1 MATPVEFK
9 TDWSKCCLCQQEK
22 NEELKSPHSNPTQ
35 KETDGYSNIAT
46 NIPQFKAINALPLM
60 LDPRRLDE
68 GGGIDDTLRKN
79 NAKYHQSCRLLLN
92 NTKLDRAKKRTLATT
107 TTEEMGYKKQRRSS
121 SCSKLH
127 CFLCDKEDKD
137 IHLRQAMT
145 MKLNDRLNNCAKIL
159 NDGKLLAKLSSGD
172 IVAQGFKY
180 HPACLSALYNR
191 ERAELRAKE
200 QSTCEGILPKR
211 EAYAIA
217 FSELVTFITESK
229 TATSADDGAVRFK
242 MAELVKLYGQRL
254 EQLGVDCPDLN
265 STRLKEQLLL
275 HMPELQAYHEG
286 RDVFIVFHSDIGD
299 VLAQKNITSDA
310 IHLAKAASIV
320 RQDMLSHKWA
330 LEKPSMEILLR
341 RLFPQLYFKLCAC
354 EKMERI

>member
-1 MATPVEFK
+1 
-9 TDWSKCCLCQQEK
+9 
-22 NEELKSPHSNPTQ
+22 
-35 KETDGYSNIAT
+35 
-46 NIPQFKAINALPLM
+46 
-60 LDPRRLDE
+60 
-68 GGGIDDTLRKN
+68 
-79 NAKYHQSCRLLLN
+79 
-92 NTKLDRAKKRTLATT
+92 
-107 TTEEMGYKKQRRSS
+107 
-121 SCSKLH
+121 
-127 CFLCDKEDKD
+127 
-137 IHLRQAMT
+137 MT

-180 HPACLSALYNR
+180 DPACPSALYNR

-254 EQLGVDCPDLN
+254 QQLGVDCPDLN
-265 STRLKEQLLL
+265 STILKEQLLL

-310 IHLAKAASIV
+310 IHLAKAASII
-320 RQDMLSHKWA
+320 RKDMLSHKWA
-330 LEKPSMEILLR
+330 LEKTLNGDSIEEAVPPSLLEFVCMLEHGADIKSQIR
-341 RLFPQLYFKLCAC
+341 YGASKFQVP
-354 EKMERI
+354 IS